1 MSKGN
6 RKFTKEKSQLLKTL
20 LAQAQRKGYIQADTI
35 KSRFARYNPS
45 EEELED
51 YFRQFE
57 DSGVDV
63 IYVDTSNECYE
74 EASISEEEL
83 VSEYKVPTSDSHS
96 SSIVDPMQLYLNEIH
111 KFPTLTH
118 KETLALIHKVR
129 AGDTAAREYLI
140 NCNLKFAF
148 TVALKFAYTGVPLF
162 DLVQEANLGL
172 TNAVDRYNPHRG
184 TRFTSYAI
192 FWIRMFLLE
201 YVNEAT
207 RLIRIP
213 TYLCMDIANLHKL
226 ESAFDAEHQRKP
238 TDDEL
243 ATLSGQTIAR
253 IKYLRKIDLNIISA
267 DLQPDEEQD
276 GVLADTFTDFDIDE
290 DPHKEF
296 YQKECHGILF
306 DCLNKLR
313 PRRRDVVILRVGLN
327 PDEYPQPLNLE
338 ETGKVLG
345 ISKERVRQLENLALN
360 KLRRMPGI
368 TALHAYLQL

>member
-118 KETLALIHKVR
+118 KETLALIHKVK
-129 AGDTAAREYLI
+129 AGDAAAREYLI

-184 TRFTSYAI
+184 TC
-192 FWIRMFLLE
+192 
-201 YVNEAT
+201 V
-207 RLIRIP
+207 
-213 TYLCMDIANLHKL
+213 
-226 ESAFDAEHQRKP
+226 
-238 TDDEL
+238 
-243 ATLSGQTIAR
+243 
-253 IKYLRKIDLNIISA
+253 
-267 DLQPDEEQD
+267 
-276 GVLADTFTDFDIDE
+276 
-290 DPHKEF
+290 
-296 YQKECHGILF
+296 
-306 DCLNKLR
+306 
-313 PRRRDVVILRVGLN
+313 
-327 PDEYPQPLNLE
+327 
-338 ETGKVLG
+338 
-345 ISKERVRQLENLALN
+345 SK
-360 KLRRMPGI
+360 K
-368 TALHAYLQL
+368 